1 MKTEVVAYYKIMK
14 MHFSQF
20 IFKFNENSIRLNYSR
35 LRIKLKRTIYWLIFA
50 SDAKVLTEI
59 NWYLKLKTI
68 SFYVKCGENGFFF
81 PVC

>member
-50 SDAKVLTEI
+50 SDAKVFF
-59 NWYLKLKTI
+59 YLKLKTI